1 MLHCVSMQDYGEL
14 EASST
19 ALVTMPK
26 DQTIA
31 CVAHLATFPSD
42 KRNRLT

>member
-1 MLHCVSMQDYGEL
+1 MQDYGEL
-14 EASST
+14 EAGST

-26 DQTIA
+26 DQATA
-31 CVAHLATFPSD
+31 CVADLASFPSD